1 MFQYTHALVRGLPK
15 ESFAECL
22 KLSPPK
28 QPIDLDLAEQQHN
41 QYVAVFENILGK
53 SNIIHVRQPKSDSS

>member
-15 ESFAECL
+15 QSFAECL

-28 QPIDLDLAEQQHN
+28 HPIDLDLAESQHD
-41 QYVAVFENILGK
+41 QYVSVMESILQAKNIM
-53 SNIIHVRQPKSDSS
+53 NV